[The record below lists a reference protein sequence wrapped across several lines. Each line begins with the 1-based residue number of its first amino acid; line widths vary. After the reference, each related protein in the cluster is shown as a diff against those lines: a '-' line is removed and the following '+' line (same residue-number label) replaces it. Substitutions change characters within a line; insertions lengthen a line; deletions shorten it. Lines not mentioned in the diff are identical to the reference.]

1 MKKMEVSQ
9 NDILISVKKLDKYL
23 LIKSKKVEI
32 IIISNILPE
41 IWDETNSEK
50 RKQENRK
57 PENI

>member
-41 IWDETNSEK
+41 I
-50 RKQENRK
+50 
-57 PENI
+57 